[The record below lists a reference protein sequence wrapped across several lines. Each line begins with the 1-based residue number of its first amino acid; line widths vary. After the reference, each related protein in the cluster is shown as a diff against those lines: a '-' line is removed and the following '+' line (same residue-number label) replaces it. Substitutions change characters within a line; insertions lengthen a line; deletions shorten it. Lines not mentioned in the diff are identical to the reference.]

1 MNEADREKDPENDH
15 QRGEGAGGNFRPG
28 NVVGSHHTVIIRR
41 TSHDFGVQRQ
51 EREGNQNLQPV
62 APDILLENMEDL
74 LHWRPLDLIAFSR
87 HGQKDGPQSHG
98 AIFDISDF
106 AEDAADFGA
115 GLVLGKLVV
124 NESNDTSR

>member
-15 QRGEGAGGNFRPG
+15 QRGEGAGGNFRPR

-51 EREGNQNLQPV
+51 ERKGNQNLQPV

-74 LHWRPLDLIAFSR
+74 LHLGPLDLLAFSR
-87 HGQKDGPQSHG
+87 HGQKDGPQTHG
-98 AIFDISDF
+98 AIFNIPDF
-106 AEDAADFGA
+106 AEEAADFGA

-124 NESNDTSR
+124 HEPHHASR